1 MIKTRTNFRRLALGF
16 LLVVVSIHV
25 AAQDVNEKSQEPTPV
40 HSVSSDTAGKSGK
53 TIVGYGGLDYYNFD
67 NGGSNLNYWGF
78 TLGAFSYGGG
88 GADLKLKTCF
98 DSKPGS
104 GTGTDLLFNYSLGLT
119 RKNDNM
125 LCLHAKAG
133 PSLMWWTKYKPG
145 KYIGLESDGH
155 KFTVDC
161 ILSLGLIGRVGKF
174 AVSGGYNWWFNKFK
188 FKKDYIA
195 DGFWVSVSYCI
206 NTK

>member
-40 HSVSSDTAGKSGK
+40 HSVSSDTEGKSGK

-88 GADLKLKTCF
+88 HMPHATH
-98 DSKPGS
+98 S
-104 GTGTDLLFNYSLGLT
+104 SLQIC
-119 RKNDNM
+119 M
-125 LCLHAKAG
+125 
-133 PSLMWWTKYKPG
+133 
-145 KYIGLESDGH
+145 
-155 KFTVDC
+155 
-161 ILSLGLIGRVGKF
+161 
-174 AVSGGYNWWFNKFK
+174 
-188 FKKDYIA
+188 
-195 DGFWVSVSYCI
+195 VSVSI
-206 NTK
+206 TSGAKSVQIVLHS